1 MDAAQLAALAGV
13 LVALAGLVAAITQLI
28 LAFRALHVQL
38 NARLDQ
44 QLELTKELAHQ
55 LGLAEGRSATPVADK

>member
-1 MDAAQLAALAGV
+1 MDTVQLAALAG
-13 LVALAGLVAAITQLI
+13 LLIALSGLVAAISQLV

-55 LGLAEGRSATPVADK
+55 LGVAEGKAASPPAP